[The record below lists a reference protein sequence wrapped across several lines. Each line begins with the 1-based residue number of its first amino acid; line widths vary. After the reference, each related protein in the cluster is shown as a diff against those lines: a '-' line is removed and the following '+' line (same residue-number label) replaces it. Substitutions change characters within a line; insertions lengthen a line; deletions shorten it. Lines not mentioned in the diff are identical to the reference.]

1 MPLKS
6 GNNEGGQLRR
16 PERGER
22 LDSSRWLVASIGS
35 LFALAWCVTFNA
47 QTAEPDPGRVEVLR
61 ASGGLPP
68 HVCNAFREPLSIQKA
83 ASGAYYVFDRRSHA
97 VYRVDADMRAAPEK
111 IVEIG
116 GEGGRLLEPSAFDLG
131 ADGTFAVADAPNGRE
146 RIQVFDASGKWITGF
161 MLPGRAQTR
170 ISVGGLA
177 LGGVSTLAFL
187 GRSVVMNQ
195 PEASALITEY
205 GLAGTPLRSIGTL
218 RATGHESDRQLHL
231 ALNTGIPLP
240 HPSGGFY
247 FVFLA
252 GTPVFRR
259 YDASGALLFERVI
272 QGRELDPVLEQM
284 PKKWPRRN
292 VDGGELPLVVP
303 TVRTAAVDPSG
314 HLWVSLMIPFTYVF
328 TSEGEKIRTVQFQ
341 GAGIVT
347 PTSLSFNRRGGLIV
361 TPGCFEFSAASSGST
376 GPSW

>member
-1 MPLKS
+1 MLSELGTSPQTPSPAADDLVS
-6 GNNEGGQLRR
+6 SSLRR
-16 PERGER
+16 VGSCAA
-22 LDSSRWLVASIGS
+22 LLVLSC
-35 LFALAWCVTFNA
+35 FVTSGA
-47 QTAEPDPGRVEVLR
+47 QTPPHPSPGHVETLR
-61 ASGGLPP
+61 AKGGLPP
-68 HVCNAFREPLSIQKA
+68 HICNAFREPLSIQQSA
-83 ASGAYYVFDRRSHA
+83 TGAYYVFDRRSHA
-97 VYRVDADMRAAPEK
+97 VYRVEADKAEPQK

-116 GEGGRLLEPSAFDLG
+116 SEGGRLLEPSAFDLG
-131 ADGTFAVADAPNGRE
+131 ADGAFAVADAPNGRE
-146 RIQVFDASGKWITGF
+146 RIQVFDASGKWVTGF

-170 ISVGGLA
+170 VSVGGLA

-205 GLAGTPLRSIGTL
+205 GLAGTPIRSIGTL
-218 RATGHESDRQLHL
+218 RATDHENDRQLHL
-231 ALNTGIPLP
+231 AMNTGIPLP

-252 GTPVFRR
+252 GTPAFRR
-259 YDASGALLFERVI
+259 YDAKGGLLFERVI

-314 HLWVSLMIPFTYVF
+314 NLWVSFVIPFTYVF
-328 TSEGEKIRTVQFQ
+328 NSEGEKIRTIQFH
-341 GAGIVT
+341 GAGIVA
-347 PTSLSFNRRGGLIV
+347 PTSMSFNRRGSLIV
-361 TPGCFEFSAASSGST
+361 TPGCFEF
-376 GPSW
+376 